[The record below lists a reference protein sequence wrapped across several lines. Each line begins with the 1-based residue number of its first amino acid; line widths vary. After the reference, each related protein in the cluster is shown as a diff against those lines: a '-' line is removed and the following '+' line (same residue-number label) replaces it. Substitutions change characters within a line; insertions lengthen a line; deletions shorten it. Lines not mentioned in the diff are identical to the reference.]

1 MTMWRYGIKIAFW
14 ILSAVA
20 IVGLLVMELWNWLI
34 PELFNGN
41 MINYWQA
48 LGLLAL
54 VRLLTGFGRA
64 GASHWK
70 QKMHRG
76 WSGMSEEERDKMR
89 EKFKDRWCK
98 QPEE

>member
-1 MTMWRYGIKIAFW
+1 MWRYGIKMTFW
-14 ILSAVA
+14 FLAIIA
-20 IVGLLVMELWNWLI
+20 IVGLAVMQLWNWLI

-54 VRLLTGFGRA
+54 TRLLTGFGKA

-70 QKMHRG
+70 HKMSRG
-76 WSGMSEEERDKMR
+76 WSSMSAEDRDKLR
-89 EKFKDRWCK
+89 AKFKDRWCRS
-98 QPEE
+98 EEE

>member
-1 MTMWRYGIKIAFW
+1 MWRYGIKMTFW
-14 ILSAVA
+14 FLAIIA
-20 IVGLLVMELWNWLI
+20 IVGLAVMELWNWLI

-54 VRLLTGFGRA
+54 ARLLTGVGKG

-70 QKMHRG
+70 HKMSRG
-76 WSGMSEEERDKMR
+76 WSSMSAEDRDKLR
-89 EKFKDRWCK
+89 AKFKDRWCRS
-98 QPEE
+98 EEE